1 MELTVWLGL
10 LASALFIS
18 ISPGPGAIFSI
29 SQGTQYGLRRALF
42 SVIGLQLGLTSQ
54 ILFLLFGLGVLID
67 QFPSIFIVIKVLG
80 MIYLIILGIMQW
92 FKRIEQISTPEE
104 EIQVV
109 FSPLKVLLQGFFVN
123 LTNIKGTVFFL
134 ALIPLFINLTALKL
148 STCIIFISTLIGI
161 DFLVMMG
168 YVTLAEISKTLLSD
182 PKKILWQNRLTGSTL
197 ILVGLIMGTT

>member
-29 SQGTQYGLRRALF
+29 SQGTQYGFKRALF
-42 SVIGLQLGLTSQ
+42 SVAGLQFGLISQ
-54 ILFLLFGLGVLID
+54 ILFLLFGLGVLIN
-67 QFPSIFIVIKVLG
+67 QFPSVFIFIKFLGMLYLIVLG
-80 MIYLIILGIMQW
+80 VLQW
-92 FKRIEQISTPEE
+92 RNKIEQISTNEDHHS
-104 EIQVV
+104 QA
-109 FSPLKVLLQGFFVN
+109 FNPLKAALQGFFVN

-134 ALIPLFINLTALKL
+134 ALIPLFIDLTALKL
-148 STCIIFISTLIGI
+148 STCIIFTSTLIVI
-161 DFLVMMG
+161 DLIVMAG
-168 YVTLAEISKTLLSD
+168 YVTLAQVSKALLAD

>member
-29 SQGTQYGLRRALF
+29 SQGTQYGFKRALF
-42 SVIGLQLGLTSQ
+42 SVAGLQFGLISQ
-54 ILFLLFGLGVLID
+54 ILFLLFGLGVLIN
-67 QFPSIFIVIKVLG
+67 QFPSVFIFIKFLGMLYLIVLG
-80 MIYLIILGIMQW
+80 VLQW
-92 FKRIEQISTPEE
+92 RKKIEQIATNEDHNS
-104 EIQVV
+104 QA
-109 FSPLKVLLQGFFVN
+109 FNPLKAVLQGSFVN

-134 ALIPLFINLTALKL
+134 ALIPLFIDLTALKL
-148 STCIIFISTLIGI
+148 STCIIFTSTLIVI
-161 DFLVMMG
+161 DLIVMAG
-168 YVTLAEISKTLLSD
+168 YVTLAQVSKALLAD

>member
-29 SQGTQYGLRRALF
+29 SQGTQYGFKRAMF
-42 SVIGLQLGLTSQ
+42 SVAGLQLGLVSQ
-54 ILFLLFGLGVLID
+54 ILFLLFGLGVLIN
-67 QFPSIFIVIKVLG
+67 QFPSVFIVIKILG
-80 MIYLIILGIMQW
+80 MLYLIALGILQW
-92 FKRIEQISTPEE
+92 LKKTEQIATNEDHHSLSFKP
-104 EIQVV
+104 
-109 FSPLKVLLQGFFVN
+109 FKALLQGFFVN

-134 ALIPLFINLTALKL
+134 ALIPLFIDLTALKL
-148 STCIIFISTLIGI
+148 STCIIFTGTLIVI
-161 DFLVMMG
+161 DLIVMAG
-168 YVTLAEISKTLLSD
+168 YVTLAQVSKTLLAD

>member
-29 SQGTQYGLRRALF
+29 SQGTQYGFNRAMF
-42 SVIGLQLGLTSQ
+42 SVAGLQLGLVSQ
-54 ILFLLFGLGVLID
+54 ILFLLLGLGVLIN
-67 QFPSIFIVIKVLG
+67 QFPSVFIVIKILGMMYLIVLG
-80 MIYLIILGIMQW
+80 ILQW
-92 FKRIEQISTPEE
+92 LKKIEQIDTNEDHQSLS
-104 EIQVV
+104 
-109 FSPLKVLLQGFFVN
+109 FRPLKALLQGFFVN

-134 ALIPLFINLTALKL
+134 ALIPLFIDLTALKL
-148 STCIIFISTLIGI
+148 STCIIFTATLIVI
-161 DFLVMMG
+161 DLIVMAG
-168 YVTLAEISKTLLSD
+168 YVTLAQVSKTLLAD

>member
-29 SQGTQYGLRRALF
+29 SQGTHYGFKRAMF
-42 SVIGLQLGLTSQ
+42 SVAGLQLGLVSQ
-54 ILFLLFGLGVLID
+54 ILFLLFGLGVLIN
-67 QFPSIFIVIKVLG
+67 QFPSVFIVIKILGMLYLIVLG
-80 MIYLIILGIMQW
+80 ILQW
-92 FKRIEQISTPEE
+92 LKKIEQIDTNEDHQSLS
-104 EIQVV
+104 
-109 FSPLKVLLQGFFVN
+109 FRPLKALLQGFFVN

-134 ALIPLFINLTALKL
+134 ALIPLFIDLTALKL
-148 STCIIFISTLIGI
+148 STCIIFTGTLILI
-161 DFLVMMG
+161 DLIVMAG
-168 YVTLAEISKTLLSD
+168 YVTLAQVSKTLLAD

>member
-29 SQGTQYGLRRALF
+29 SQGTQYGFKRAMF
-42 SVIGLQLGLTSQ
+42 SVVGLQLGLVSQ
-54 ILFLLFGLGVLID
+54 ILFLLFGLGVLIN
-67 QFPSIFIVIKVLG
+67 QFPSVFIVIKILGMLYLIVLG
-80 MIYLIILGIMQW
+80 ILQW
-92 FKRIEQISTPEE
+92 LKKIEQIDTNEDHQSLS
-104 EIQVV
+104 
-109 FSPLKVLLQGFFVN
+109 FRPLKALLQGFFVN

-134 ALIPLFINLTALKL
+134 ALIPLFIDLTALKL
-148 STCIIFISTLIGI
+148 STCVIFTGTLILI
-161 DFLVMMG
+161 DLIVMAG
-168 YVTLAEISKTLLSD
+168 YVTLAQVSKTLLAD

>member
-29 SQGTQYGLRRALF
+29 SQGTQYGFKRAML
-42 SVIGLQLGLTSQ
+42 SVAGLQLGLVSQ
-54 ILFLLFGLGVLID
+54 ILFLLFGLGVLIN
-67 QFPSIFIVIKVLG
+67 QFPSVFIVIKILGMLYLIVLG
-80 MIYLIILGIMQW
+80 ILQW
-92 FKRIEQISTPEE
+92 LKKIEQIDTNEDHQSLS
-104 EIQVV
+104 
-109 FSPLKVLLQGFFVN
+109 FRPLKALLQGFFVN

-134 ALIPLFINLTALKL
+134 ALIPLFIDLTDLKL
-148 STCIIFISTLIGI
+148 STYIIFTATLIVI
-161 DFLVMMG
+161 DLRLMAG
-168 YVTLAEISKTLLSD
+168 YVTLSQVSKTLLAD